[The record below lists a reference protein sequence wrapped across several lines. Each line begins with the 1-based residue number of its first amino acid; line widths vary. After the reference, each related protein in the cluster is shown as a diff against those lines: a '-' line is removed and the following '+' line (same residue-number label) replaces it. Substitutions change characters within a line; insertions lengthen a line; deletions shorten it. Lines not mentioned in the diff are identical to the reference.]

1 VITVQAA
8 GLTGAEKSISRVVD
22 RVVDEAQVGRLR
34 QTFGVL
40 AAYNITMGPPIFAP
54 LQSGTKHHVL
64 VRGCLELGIP
74 VVPGGPIAITAGT
87 FGKRPHCIFRGF
99 CNQGCK
105 VARSTRRWSATSP
118 TRSSTGPRSARAAWR
133 STFRRAKMGG

>member
-1 VITVQAA
+1 
-8 GLTGAEKSISRVVD
+8 
-22 RVVDEAQVGRLR
+22 
-34 QTFGVL
+34 
-40 AAYNITMGPPIFAP
+40 MGPPIFAP

-105 VARSTRRWSATSP
+105 VGAKRSTLVSHIPDAVEHGAEIR
-118 TRSSTGPRSARAAWR
+118 
-133 STFRRAKMGG
+133 